1 MKQFKK
7 LTALLLT
14 AALVLSLF
22 PAAVLAAD
30 ADEAQPI

>member
-7 LTALLLT
+7 LAALLLT

-22 PAAVLAAD
+22 PAVTFAR
-30 ADEAQPI
+30 EAEQL